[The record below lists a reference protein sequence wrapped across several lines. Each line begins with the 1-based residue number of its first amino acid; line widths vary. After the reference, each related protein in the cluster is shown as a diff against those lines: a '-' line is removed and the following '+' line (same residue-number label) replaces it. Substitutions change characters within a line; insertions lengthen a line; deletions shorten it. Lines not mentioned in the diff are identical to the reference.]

1 MLYDLFAHYLE
12 KDTNL
17 GLNELLNFL
26 PYILVGPF
34 AQHFSAGT
42 SIDDYF
48 FIYLYSKFAISLIWY
63 KYIWSLLSFKN
74 QPKMDHSSDNKSDYM

>member
-12 KDTNL
+12 KDTNH

-26 PYILVGPF
+26 PYILVRGPF

-48 FIYLYSKFAISLIWY
+48 FIYRYS
-63 KYIWSLLSFKN
+63 
-74 QPKMDHSSDNKSDYM
+74 